1 MFFEHTN
8 FSTFHFVKPII
19 KLFQTFLSTNNLN
32 LFFTAF
38 TVYKRSIFIK
48 YIGFWNSELFGVKSI
63 SFSKSY
69 SNCVECVRD
78 PHCGW
83 DREQGTCQGFQSH
96 LLQDP
101 MGEVDGICEASLNRQ
116 KIVANFGSAI
126 HLECPLG
133 NPETEVQWYHY
144 NMDGRRRRVEAFDG
158 KYVLTQDQGF
168 VIIGLADQD
177 AGQYDCRIQHKTI
190 SSYRIVV
197 DFKRCSTPEKGGDYQ
212 KAYAEWCNE
221 FQKYKNSLQMWEEK
235 QQSCNPVSMIQSSS
249 NPFF

>member
-1 MFFEHTN
+1 M
-8 FSTFHFVKPII
+8 
-19 KLFQTFLSTNNLN
+19 
-32 LFFTAF
+32 
-38 TVYKRSIFIK
+38 
-48 YIGFWNSELFGVKSI
+48 FGVKSI

-158 KYVLTQDQGF
+158 KYVLTQDQGL